1 MNFCEIPKNAS
12 RLVAFLG
19 TAKEKSGGLEKD
31 AVIIREPFS
40 RFWSAVKT
48 IDSEITFYG
57 SYPPNNT
64 ELISSYSSQ
73 ESAVDVMS
81 AIDRGIESLNAETVD
96 IHLQPQSA
104 FIADRLFDYV
114 WTHDETLLQQIK
126 TSCEESNV
134 SFCEGIDF
142 DNWAFGSINKSPDDK
157 DEEAMSYIMNTPAIK
172 QRLEE
177 FYADDF
183 AVWSNPSS
191 LLKPA
196 EEPEE
201 ESGE

>member
-1 MNFCEIPKNAS
+1 MNFFEIAKNAS

-19 TAKEKSGGLEKD
+19 TAKERSGGFEKD

-48 IDSEITFYG
+48 IDPEISFYG

-81 AIDRGIESLNAETVD
+81 AIDRGIESLNAELLD
-96 IHLQPQSA
+96 IHLRPQSA
-104 FIADRLFDYV
+104 FIAGSLFDYV

-134 SFCEGIDF
+134 SFCDGLDF
-142 DNWAFGSINKSPDDK
+142 DQWEFGLINKSPHDK
-157 DEEAMSYIMNTPAIK
+157 DDEAMSYIMNTPAIK

-177 FYADDF
+177 FYAEDF
-183 AVWSNPSS
+183 AIWNNPNV
-191 LLKPA
+191 LLKP
-196 EEPEE
+196 EEA
-201 ESGE
+201 GV